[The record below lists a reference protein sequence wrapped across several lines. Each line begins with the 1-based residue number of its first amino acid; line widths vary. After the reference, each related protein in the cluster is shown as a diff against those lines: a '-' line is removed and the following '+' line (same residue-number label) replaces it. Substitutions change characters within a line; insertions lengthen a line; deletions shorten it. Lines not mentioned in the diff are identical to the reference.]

1 MKWRSSMKKIKKIK
15 NLYLVENDEGSFDQ
29 QGIYQTLLEKA
40 KKPEKI
46 DNDDREEMD
55 VNASNAIRFNSLDDS
70 MKYFTM

>member
-1 MKWRSSMKKIKKIK
+1 
-15 NLYLVENDEGSFDQ
+15 LVENDEGSFDQ

-55 VNASNAIRFNSLDDS
+55 VNASNAICFNSLDDS

>member
-1 MKWRSSMKKIKKIK
+1 
-15 NLYLVENDEGSFDQ
+15 LVENDEGSFDQ

-40 KKPEKI
+40 KKPKKI

-55 VNASNAIRFNSLDDS
+55 VNASNTIRFNLLDDL